1 MYERFTDRARKV
13 MQLANHEAQRFN
25 REYIGTEHILLGL
38 MKEDGSIAANVLK
51 NMDVSLQTIRNE
63 IEAIVASGPEMVTMG
78 RLPQTPRAKKVVELA
93 VQSAQVLNHGHVGT
107 EHLLLGLIKEGEG
120 IACQVLK
127 NLGVIAE
134 DVTEEILNLLGRKAA
149 EGEKAV
155 KEATA
160 PTDALSPVL
169 VARYGS
175 PANCYFVFA
184 LHNPEYP
191 SPELQDQMYQAIPDV
206 DICGFYADLK
216 ERVCREERTR
226 YLQKFGTQLGNASKG
241 GANAERFRC
250 LVILKELSDATE
262 SAAAK
267 AAYLLAVKRICEDG
281 TEKKENGK

>member
-25 REYIGTEHILLGL
+25 HEYIGTEHILLGL

-63 IEAIVASGPEMVTMG
+63 VEAIVASGPEMVTMG
-78 RLPQTPRAKKVVELA
+78 RLPQTPRTKKVVELA
-93 VQSAQVLNHGHVGT
+93 VQSAQVLNHGYVGT

-134 DVTEEILNLLGRKAA
+134 DVTEEILHLLGHKTTDDGKLAKQSSTWVDADGKPLTPEQAA
-149 EGEKAV
+149 SAATPHIYTVFLANIVGEPSDEA
-155 KEATA
+155 KELTKRMAE
-160 PTDALSPVL
+160 
-169 VARYGS
+169 
-175 PANCYFVFA
+175 
-184 LHNPEYP
+184 EYTIR
-191 SPELQDQMYQAIPDV
+191 AI
-206 DICGFYADLK
+206 
-216 ERVCREERTR
+216 ER
-226 YLQKFGTQLGNASKG
+226 S
-241 GANAERFRC
+241 RC
-250 LVILKELSDATE
+250 LAILDELAKATE

-267 AAYLLAVKRICEDG
+267 AAYLLAVKRIREDG